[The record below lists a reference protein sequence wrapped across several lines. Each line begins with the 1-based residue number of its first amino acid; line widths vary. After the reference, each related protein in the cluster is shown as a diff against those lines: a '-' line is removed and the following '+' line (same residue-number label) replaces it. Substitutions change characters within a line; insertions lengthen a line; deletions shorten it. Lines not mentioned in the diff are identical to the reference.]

1 MVDTYRLL
9 SRGEYDNDFSFLNYN
24 SSFPTKEVR
33 GRNCVYKFRHKQ
45 YTGEYAYNKNLV
57 AMINGVQ
64 SEIPY
69 KVISVNYF
77 KLITDKMTD
86 IAMNNDI
93 AIKTGDSER
102 DQKVIKLIEDKNWKD
117 SIRKAF
123 KLCTEY
129 GDSCIKTYT
138 NGCSVLS
145 PLNCFKVVDRSNI
158 DRTIAYVLYE
168 PIYTKYNSVET
179 LEYIRFEIHFKGK
192 IYEICKYYNGGS
204 IGIDAEIEYHGRVI
218 PRGGQWYNT
227 GIDDCELV
235 QWCCINQE
243 ADGVYGESLYQS
255 IQDIVFAIE
264 QRISVNA
271 HALDASLNPFI
282 IIGADMVHSVKDPN
296 TGIERIELKLINDKF
311 VLSAG
316 DVNVKTV
323 ELNYNL
329 ENSEH
334 MINILQGYLYELSEM
349 GKTYLSGEYSGNI
362 SEETLNNTI
371 KSAID
376 KANRL
381 INEMYNSFRDSLYCL
396 CRLNGIEVNR
406 SDITIIFNVGRTDD
420 DKTVAE
426 ICKTCTDIGL
436 FSKHTLREKYY
447 GYNKEQ
453 SEAEDEQIRKEN
465 ELNTENTSLAD
476 SNINNTAI
484 KEDSKNEGETQQV
497 D

>member
-9 SRGEYDNDFSFLNYN
+9 SRGEYDNDFSFLDYN

-33 GRNCVYKFRHKQ
+33 GRNTVYKWRHKQ
-45 YTGEYAYNKNLV
+45 YTGEYARNKCLI

-69 KVISVNYF
+69 KVISINYF

-86 IAMNNDI
+86 IVMNNDI
-93 AIKTGDSER
+93 TVKTGDIER
-102 DQKVIKLIEDKNWKD
+102 DKKIIKLIEDKNWKD

-138 NGCSVLS
+138 GGCSVLS
-145 PLNCFKVVDRSNI
+145 PLNCFKIVDKSDI
-158 DRTIAYVLYE
+158 SKVIAYVLYE
-168 PIYTKYNSVET
+168 PIYNKYNNVET

-192 IYEICKYYNGGS
+192 IFEICKYYTGGS
-204 IGIDAEIEYHGRVI
+204 IGVDVEVNYRGRTI
-218 PRGGQWYNT
+218 PKGGTWYDT

-235 QWCCINQE
+235 QWCSINQE

-296 TGIERIELKLINDKF
+296 TGIEKIELKLINDKF

-376 KANRL
+376 KANR
-381 INEMYNSFRDSLYCL
+381 IISETYSSFRDSLYCL
-396 CRLNGIEVNR
+396 CRLNGIDIR
-406 SDITIIFNVGRTDD
+406 KSDITIVFNVGRTDD

-453 SEAEDEQIRKEN
+453 SDAEDAQIKREN
-465 ELNTENTSLAD
+465 ELNSKSQNSVDEN
-476 SNINNTAI
+476 NNNKEI
-484 KEDSKNEGETQQV
+484 KEDLKNESKTEQV